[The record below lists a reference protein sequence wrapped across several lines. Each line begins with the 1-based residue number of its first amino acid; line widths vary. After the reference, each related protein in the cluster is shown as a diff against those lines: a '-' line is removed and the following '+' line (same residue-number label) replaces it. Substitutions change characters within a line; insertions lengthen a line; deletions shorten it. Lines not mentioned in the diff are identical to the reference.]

1 MKILGLIFIFI
12 IVLIFINFY
21 NNNENYQN
29 KNTKK
34 KIIFLL
40 RSYNRP
46 EYLIETL
53 KHLDNSDVNDCIKKI
68 IYDDNSNKK
77 TLKIL
82 KKYDKK
88 YEIIY
93 NNKNFKQKSMVK
105 FLDIIQKKYK
115 DYDFICYLDNDA
127 IVKPN
132 FIEKCINTFYL
143 IKKEQNLNDN
153 KIILTGFN
161 CPNHRIL
168 KKYNKYVRKNSI
180 GGIHMF
186 FHKSLIY
193 KIRNWW
199 DSGEDWGIV
208 RNFKKEKGEFY
219 STKPS
224 IIQHI
229 GKIGY
234 NSNGIK
240 YDKSLDF

>member
-1 MKILGLIFIFI
+1 MKGLGLIFILISI
-12 IVLIFINFY
+12 IIYINFKNY
-21 NNNENYQN
+21 NENYQN
-29 KNTKK
+29 KNNNK

-53 KHLDNSDVNDCIKKI
+53 KYLDKSDVNNCIKKI
-68 IYDDNSNKK
+68 IYDDNSNKE

-82 KKYDKK
+82 KNYEKK

-93 NNKNFKQKSMVK
+93 NNKNLKQKSMVK
-105 FLDIIQKKYK
+105 FLDIINKKYK

-127 IVKPN
+127 IVKHD
-132 FIEKCINTFYL
+132 FIEKCVNTFNL
-143 IKKEQNLNDN
+143 IKKKENLCDN

-161 CPNHRIL
+161 CTNHGIT
-168 KKYNKYVRKNSI
+168 KKYNKYVKKNSI

-186 FHKSLIY
+186 FHKSLTY
-193 KIRNWW
+193 KILNWW
-199 DSGEDWGIV
+199 DKGEDWGIV
-208 RNFKKEKGEFY
+208 REFKKEKGEFF

-229 GKIGY
+229 GKIGH

-240 YDKSLDF
+240 YDKSDDF